1 MSFGAQAVVI
11 TVTNTAVRETLN
23 TIAADPAV
31 PYINRAAAINAVL
44 SANGYAADVITAADV
59 EAYQREKHARYFLNS
74 KSSVIQLELIE
85 LSHPA
90 FSQTFRLARN
100 AVKGVTVT
108 LETGGSAFFE
118 YYPMKIAP
126 KSSRDDLDSGIG
138 ITFGDLGEVLPAELD
153 RVMRYPKGLDI
164 KPTVKYRIYRS
175 DDLSAPIYG
184 PLILAVDSL
193 AFDRQGCTFEAKAPS
208 INLTRTGEIYSLTR
222 FPGLRGFL

>member
-1 MSFGAQAVVI
+1 MSLGAQDVVS
-11 TVTNTAVRETLN
+11 TVSGPVRETIN
-23 TIAADPAV
+23 TIASDPAI
-31 PYINRAAAINAVL
+31 PYSTRATQINAVL
-44 SANGYAADVITAADV
+44 SANGYNPNVITAADV

-74 KSSVIQLELIE
+74 KASVIQLELVEFI
-85 LSHPA
+85 HPA
-90 FSQTFRLARN
+90 FSQTYRCVRN

-153 RVMRYPKGLDI
+153 RVMKYPKGLEI

-184 PLILAVDSL
+184 PLVLSVDSI
-193 AFDRQGCTFEAKAPS
+193 AFDRQGSTFEAKAQS

-222 FPGLRGFL
+222 FPALRGFL